1 LFVPLSVIEKRGKLI
16 MCQRFLGMKQKNND
30 GVQPQVE
37 GEIGGNKK
45 EANVV
50 HEEYNVIASLRCS

>member
-1 LFVPLSVIEKRGKLI
+1 
-16 MCQRFLGMKQKNND
+16 MCQRFIGIKQNKND

-37 GEIGGNKK
+37 VQIGGNKK
-45 EANVV
+45 EANMV